1 MYGARIKHYAL
12 IPAKKKSVRCQ
23 RKNWRNFIQGRC
35 LVDFTFKT
43 IPSRI
48 FEKIIVSTDNADY
61 RVFKGAEKHIR
72 SKKLAASESSV
83 LDLINVIIREYKI
96 ADEDYIWLLNPTS
109 PFRLA
114 SDYRQIMKIIKQ
126 KLPISLISAAEIS
139 PFIWKDNNPLFEI
152 KGRRRNTNDFKEKYA
167 VENGMFY
174 VVRPGYLRKNKSWY
188 SKKTI
193 LYKQDTFWSSVDINT
208 EDDFKQAQRMGRL
221 WKTKSGRRGNV

>member
-1 MYGARIKHYAL
+1 MKHYAL

-23 RKNWRNFIQGRC
+23 RKNWRNFVQGRC

-48 FEKIIVSTDNADY
+48 FEKIIISTDSVDY
-61 RVFKGAEKHIR
+61 RVYEGAEKHIR
-72 SKKLAASESSV
+72 SKKLASRKACV

-96 ADEDYIWLLNPTS
+96 SNEDYIWLLNPTS

-126 KLPISLISAAEIS
+126 ELPISLISVKQIA
-139 PFIWKDNNPLFEI
+139 PFIWKDNNPLFKI
-152 KGRRRNTNDFKEKYA
+152 KGRRRNTDDFKEKYA

-174 VVRPGYLRKNKSWY
+174 IVRAGYLRKNKSWY
-188 SKKTI
+188 AKRTI
-193 LYKQDTFWSSVDINT
+193 LYKQNTIWSSVDIDT

-221 WKTKSGRRGNV
+221 WKTKSERRGYV

>member
-1 MYGARIKHYAL
+1 MKHYAL
-12 IPAKKKSVRCQ
+12 IPAKKKSFRCQ
-23 RKNWRNFIQGRC
+23 RKNWRNFIHGSC
-35 LVDFTFKT
+35 LVDFTLKT

-48 FEKIIVSTDNADY
+48 FEKIIISTDNADY
-61 RVFKGAEKHIR
+61 CALEGVEKHIR

-83 LDLINVIIREYKI
+83 LDLINVITREYKI

-109 PFRLA
+109 PFRLT

-126 KLPISLISAAEIS
+126 ESPISLISVAQIS

-152 KGRRRNTNDFKEKYA
+152 KGRRRNTDDFKEKYA

-174 VVRPGYLRKNKSWY
+174 VVRAGYLRKNKSWY
-188 SKKTI
+188 ANRTI
-193 LYKQDTFWSSVDINT
+193 LYKQDTLWSSVDIDT